1 MIYLLSATDMNV
13 TNYSTGHATWED
25 LVRHLEERLDVNN
38 LVELERLSA
47 LQSEGDRILVIVQE
61 WSRREGITVTVSVFH
76 GVSLK
81 LGNGRQIYDI
91 LSEVAE
97 RDNTLP
103 SLPDPLSLSDSGNSQ
118 VEVI

>member
-1 MIYLLSATDMNV
+1 MNI
-13 TNYSTGHATWED
+13 TNDFTGHATWED
-25 LVRHLEERLDVNN
+25 LVHHLEERLDVKDN

-47 LQSEGDRILVIVQE
+47 LQSEGDRILLIVHE
-61 WSRREGITVTVSVFH
+61 WSRREGITITVSLFH

-81 LGNGRQIYDI
+81 LGNGHQIYDI
-91 LSEVAE
+91 MSEVAE

-103 SLPDPLSLSDSGNSQ
+103 SLPDPLSLPDSGNSQ